1 MGFVG
6 LYLAV
11 TNGYPFEY
19 IPNDGT
25 NIKSLKKSDDSKE
38 AFYNALLLTKM
49 YMDDN
54 PNKIAIKEIVKKE
67 NYQDFNEPLVQNV
80 ISENISL
87 YIDREKHESSAHSQL
102 VCTNCHQ
109 GVDVFPHQIEYDG
122 QFKEAMA
129 HSCQSCHQPVYG
141 DFEVSIH
148 GKLGNILSCNN
159 CHSNHGLSE
168 KEFLIDKSE
177 ISNTCGTCHQGLVLE
192 SYERSFHGIA
202 VQFGYEKAPTCTDC
216 HGSHRILPKGD
227 PASTISAANIGDTCE
242 PCHQGM
248 ARAGQ
253 NLLDG
258 KQHTVPEDKETG
270 YPLWITWKIF
280 LALILFDAVMNGTI
294 PTFELSRHLRNLA
307 TNDKRKKET
316 LNSHKK
322 SETMGRDKDV

>member
-1 MGFVG
+1 MWRLQWNGPGTLKRAVLLKISITSFVMM
-6 LYLAV
+6 
-11 TNGYPFEY
+11 
-19 IPNDGT
+19 
-25 NIKSLKKSDDSKE
+25 
-38 AFYNALLLTKM
+38 ALLALSCLFLINRPASASTAIIQ
-49 YMDDN
+49 DN
-54 PNKIAIKEIVKKE
+54 DSCFRCHE
-67 NYQDFNEPLVQNV
+67 NPGLNTDYRGQTL
-80 ISENISL
+80 SL